1 MGIFDKIFSASFLC
15 IFCEERKPSEKARYR
30 KGGIGVCGKCMR
42 ELPMTGKTGAFEGTK
57 NVSYLLSPLY
67 YEGKVRSAILKYKF
81 DGCPAYSD
89 ILYHVMRDGLSEY
102 THLRDFDLVVPVP
115 LSKRRMSERGYNQA
129 ALLAKP
135 FAAYIGVEYDETVLT
150 RPAETEHQ
158 SRLGALGRS
167 ANLQNAFAA
176 DDAVIGKRII
186 LVDDIFT
193 TGNTMEQC
201 ARALKS
207 AGAADIAGVSLAVTK
222 QKNVPLEYLHIK
234 NKLKHRY

>member
-1 MGIFDKIFSASFLC
+1 MELINQIFSASFSC
-15 IFCEERKPSEKARYR
+15 IFCGDRKPSEYAQYR
-30 KGGIGVCGKCMR
+30 KGGIGACGKCMR
-42 ELPMTGKTGAFEGTK
+42 ELPATGKTGAFEGTK
-57 NVSYLLSPLY
+57 NVSYLLSPFY
-67 YEGKVRSAILKYKF
+67 YEGKLRDAILRFKF
-81 DGCPAYSD
+81 DNCPAYSD

-135 FAAYIGVEYDETVLT
+135 FARDIGVKYDEDVLM

-158 SRLGALGRS
+158 SRLGALGRGE
-167 ANLQNAFAA
+167 NLDNAFAA
-176 DDAVIGKRII
+176 KKAVNGKRII
-186 LVDDIFT
+186 LFDDIFT

-201 ARALKS
+201 AQALKS

-222 QKNVPLEYLHIK
+222 QKFISPEYSYIK
-234 NKLKHRY
+234 NKLKYRY